1 MNQGYHGHGSIRKFM
16 PLAVGGL
23 SGLIGSLAYPTPGW
37 WPLAWVMYVPILGW
51 IERSV
56 PSRAAAFAAGWV
68 SGFVLHVAVF
78 SFLAD
83 TMREMSG
90 LPPAAGWGV
99 VLLHAAVMAL
109 HQGLWAGAVAWTRP
123 VRLSGPWNVALRAG
137 AVASLFMAAEFAL
150 PWMFRWYLGNAFYRA
165 PLWIQAADVVGVI
178 GVSGLCVALSWLLAA
193 ALALPDQRKRALA
206 GAAAVMAAWGGYG
219 LLRQA
224 QVGQAQTGRHF
235 SALVVQHNAT
245 LDEKRSGDSKT
256 RTRMLDRLEE
266 MTRGAQRTGQLSD
279 VQAVVWAEGA
289 FPFQWGPE
297 DPRPAMA
304 KQTARSGQ
312 AGMLAKAR
320 VWKLSEDLRIP
331 LLLGSL
337 RRVDPQGRQPVRNA
351 AVIMDQGVQRWSY
364 DKKIL
369 LAFGEYLPGSTW
381 FPQLKGAIR
390 GISDFD
396 RGTTAGLVSVAG
408 VPLLVNICYEALFAD
423 FMRQEAGESAQVLLN
438 LTNDVWFGN
447 GRAPELHLMVQ
458 SARAIEL
465 RRPMLRATVTGIS
478 AMIEANGQIRG
489 ETATFQPAML
499 KAALPLVEMGSPYRW
514 WGDGPLWLLSVGVIA
529 ALFRQMLM
537 DKRARAWPNTQP
549 SGEGDL

>member
-1 MNQGYHGHGSIRKFM
+1 
-16 PLAVGGL
+16 
-23 SGLIGSLAYPTPGW
+23 
-37 WPLAWVMYVPILGW
+37 MYVPILGW

-193 ALALPDQRKRALA
+193 ALALPDQRKRALE

-304 KQTARSGQ
+304 NQTARSGQ

-396 RGTTAGLVSVAG
+396 RGTTPGLVSVAG

>member
-1 MNQGYHGHGSIRKFM
+1 MNQGYHGHGSIRKLT

-23 SGLIGSLAYPTPGW
+23 SGMIGSLAYPTPGW
-37 WPLAWVMYVPILGW
+37 WPLAWAMYLPLLAW
-51 IERSV
+51 LERAV
-56 PSRAAAFAAGWV
+56 PSRRDAFWAGWA
-68 SGFVLHVAVF
+68 SGFVLHVSVF

-83 TMREMSG
+83 TMKQMSG
-90 LPPAAGWGV
+90 LPPAVGWGV
-99 VLLHAAVMAL
+99 VMLHAGVMAL
-109 HQGLWAGAVAWTRP
+109 HQGVWVGAVAWTRP
-123 VRLSGPWNVALRAG
+123 ARLSRFRDLALRAIV
-137 AVASLFMAAEFAL
+137 VASLFMVAEFAL

-165 PLWIQAADVVGVI
+165 PLWMQAADVVGVI
-178 GVSGLCVALSWLLAA
+178 GVSGLCVAVSWLLAA
-193 ALALPDQRKRALA
+193 ALAMPVQRNMALV
-206 GAAAVMAAWGGYG
+206 GAAALMATWGGYG

-224 QVGQAQTGRHF
+224 QAAHGHADRHF
-235 SALVVQHNAT
+235 TALVVQHNAT

-256 RTRMLDRLEE
+256 RLRMLDRLEE
-266 MTRGAQRTGQLSD
+266 MTRGALRTGQLSD

-304 KQTARSGQ
+304 KQTARTGQ
-312 AGMLAKAR
+312 AGMVAKAR

-337 RRVDPQGRQPVRNA
+337 RRVDPLGQQPVRNA
-351 AVIMDQGVQRWSY
+351 AVLMDQGLQRWTY

-369 LAFGEYLPGSTW
+369 LAFGEYMPGSTW
-381 FPQLKGAIR
+381 FPQLKGAIQ

-396 RGTTAGLVSVAG
+396 RGTTPGLVSVAG

-423 FMRQEAGESAQVLLN
+423 FMRQEAGGSAQVLLN

-478 AMIEANGQIRG
+478 AMIEASGQIRG

-514 WGDGPLWLLSVGVIA
+514 WGDGPLWLLSAGVIA
-529 ALFRQMLM
+529 ALIRQMLM